1 MNKKMTI
8 IGSTA
13 VAELVSLHE
22 NVPAKIDTGAD
33 ASSVWA
39 SDISIDESGRLHYT
53 LFAPGSQYYT
63 GHAHVTD
70 NFRVAQVASSTG
82 ERQVRFKVIITMRI
96 EGRRIRAWFNLSDR
110 STQQFPILIG
120 RRTLKGRF
128 LVDVSRREIMSSAAQ
143 TARLNDEL
151 QQNPRA
157 FFEKYHK

>member
-1 MNKKMTI
+1 MNRKKTI
-8 IGSTA
+8 IGST
-13 VAELVSLHE
+13 VIAELVALHE
-22 NVPAKIDTGAD
+22 SVPAKIDTGAD

-39 SDISIDESGRLHYT
+39 SDITVDDMGRLHYT
-53 LFAPGSQYYT
+53 LFAPGSEYYT
-63 GHAHVTD
+63 GQVHVAD

-82 ERQVRFKVIITMRI
+82 ERQVRYKVLISMRI

-128 LVDVSRREIMSSAAQ
+128 LVDVSKRAITPSTTK
-143 TARLNDEL
+143 TARLNEEL
-151 QQNPRA
+151 RHDPRA